1 MLSGTHLQLLKDAYQ
16 PHNLATV
23 MCRTLISVDWQG
35 QLHDCDFN
43 QMLGLPAR
51 VGGTARAHL
60 RDLLTQDPQ
69 GQPIRVAEH
78 CWGCTAGQGSSC
90 GGALDE
96 SPTAQA
102 A

>member
-1 MLSGTHLQLLKDAYQ
+1 MR
-16 PHNLATV
+16 PPV
-23 MCRTLISVDWQG
+23 TLCAAV
-35 QLHDCDFN
+35 LC
-43 QMLGLPAR
+43 LGLLGSAWAADPLTDA
-51 VGGTARAHL
+51 VQAAYPPYRAAL
-60 RDLLTQDPQ
+60 FLTNGKDQAEAANAVAQDPQ